1 MQALLEY
8 EKHKREIGE
17 LEFPDAPI
25 PEPTLA
31 ENAVKFI
38 YLNFL

>member
-25 PEPTLA
+25 PEPTSA
-31 ENAVKFI
+31 ENEVGFTD
-38 YLNFL
+38 LNFL